1 MLILNVAIG
10 NEKEAFIQE
19 NPFSPNSINIISSDD
34 NNRGKTILVQSMMYC
49 FGNIPTF
56 PSSFEYKNYYY
67 IVEFQIRGKNYF
79 LCRKE
84 NTFILKNSDNIL
96 FFNGIS
102 EFKRYWNKF
111 IFILPTINKNGEPK
125 IIDPELFLQLFFVGQ
140 DKKDSSNIVN
150 SGFYNKDD
158 FYNMLYSLL
167 IPDLN
172 FIEDKKLISDY
183 KKKIGELKNERSLLI
198 KENKILTSSK
208 VEINYLSVVSDR
220 NTFEIKLKEIENLK
234 EQITNLRKS
243 RNAAVNRKLKYEITI
258 KEIKSLNRTIEKGE
272 LQCLD
277 CGSTKVGFK
286 ATSQSTFAFD
296 VTTPEIRNDILA
308 SLIEK
313 VSSYQEE
320 IEKITYSINTTQ
332 SKLQILLSEESV
344 SLESLIAYKYDIFDV
359 IDIENKIIG
368 IDHEIELLNNELN
381 SAESKTLFSKETKKL
396 IISNI
401 TEIMNKTYKK
411 IDPTGNLLFDSLFT
425 KKGTIYSGSEA
436 IIFHLVKLYAI
447 AKVLNHD
454 FPIVVDSFRA
464 EDLSS
469 SKENTVLELFSG
481 LNSQIIF
488 TTTLKKEE
496 YGKYDDI
503 KNIHHIDFT
512 VHTPSKM
519 LKSSYVSKFTNL
531 LKTLSVEI

>member
-183 KKKIGELKNERSLLI
+183 KKKIGELKNERSILI

-359 IDIENKIIG
+359 IDIEKKIIG
-368 IDHEIELLNNELN
+368 IDSEIEQLNNELN